1 MKHIVKLANGN
12 RIISENTC
20 ESFYSPTDTGHFYT
34 LRFVFNGLESCTV
47 GRKKI
52 DIFPDSF
59 ALFNVGTVYNASIN
73 HAKPVST
80 LSVAIKSSLVEDFN
94 YAFNRNDDGLFG
106 GTGSIRPLFMETLY
120 PFSGAMWYNI
130 TGLKRHIDSGLRD
143 EAWIDECLN
152 RCLLDYHN
160 IYQNEV
166 LNRLNR
172 LSSLNPA
179 TKKELF
185 RRLLLAR
192 EFISSNFNN
201 KIYLEDIST
210 YCCLSVNHLLRTFK
224 AAYGITPYQ
233 YLTQVRLQRAKLLL
247 VGTSY
252 PIKKVASNVGLK
264 DTSAFI
270 RLFSGQEGKT
280 PLEYRKTTI
289 ENSLVEM
296 NFI

>member
-1 MKHIVKLANGN
+1 MKHIVELANGN
-12 RIISENTC
+12 KIISENTC
-20 ESFYSPTDTGHFYT
+20 ESFYDPTDTNHFYT
-34 LRFVFNGLESCTV
+34 MRFVFNGLESCTV
-47 GRKKI
+47 GRRKLN
-52 DIFPDSF
+52 IFPDSF

-73 HAKPVST
+73 HSRPVST
-80 LSVAIKSSLVEDFN
+80 LSVAIKSSVVEDFN
-94 YAFNRNDDGLFG
+94 HTFNRNNDEFLE
-106 GTGSIRPLFMETLY
+106 GTGNIRPLFMETLY
-120 PFSGAMWYNI
+120 PFSGAMWHNMV
-130 TGLKRHIDSGLRD
+130 GLKRHIDSGLRD
-143 EAWIDECLN
+143 EVLINEHLN

-160 IYQNEV
+160 IYRNEV
-166 LNRLNR
+166 SDRLDR

-192 EFISSNFNN
+192 EFISSNFND
-201 KIYLEDIST
+201 KIYLEDISA

-233 YLTQVRLQRAKLLL
+233 YLIQVRLQRAKLLL

-252 PIKKVASNVGLK
+252 PIKKVAGNVGLK

-289 ENSLVEM
+289 ENSSVEM